1 MVGHGKNNMELNTM
15 IDEELRQ
22 KIEKNIPNHI
32 TLEELQKEGVDGFDI
47 FFKECYKMVENG
59 HDFVVLYPWCDK
71 VPSLVFDMEN
81 GDFAGIEDIQFAR
94 EYGEL
99 L

>member
-1 MVGHGKNNMELNTM
+1 MVDHGKYNGVDSM
-15 IDEELRQ
+15 IDETLRK
-22 KIEKNIPNHI
+22 KIEEKLPNHI
-32 TLEELQKEGVDGFDI
+32 TIEELNADGVDGYDI

-59 HDFVVLYPWCDK
+59 VDFVVLYPWCDK
-71 VPSLVFDMEN
+71 VPSMVFTMDTGE
-81 GDFAGIEDIQFAR
+81 FAGLEDIGFAR

>member
-1 MVGHGKNNMELNTM
+1 MASINNWRITIM
-15 IDEELRQ
+15 IDEKLRK
-22 KIEKNIPNHI
+22 KIEENLPNHI
-32 TLEELQKEGVDGFDI
+32 GLDELEKEGIEGYDI

-59 HDFVVLYPWCDK
+59 TEFVVLYPWCDK
-71 VPSLVFDMEN
+71 VPSMVFSIDTGE
-81 GDFAGIEDIQFAR
+81 FAGIEDIHFAR